1 MNKLIL
7 FSLMLCAFAAPVSAQ
22 EAAIDEM
29 FRVMKMET
37 QMTGGFEAML
47 PVVENMSAKLALN
60 MEQEEE
66 LKDIFRT
73 WFNEDFDKQKIVGE
87 IKAVYTKSFSEEE
100 IKEITRFYKT
110 PVGKKFLELS
120 PALMKEGARLGMLEG
135 QQKQGKLRER
145 IYPFLEKHGK
155 K

>member
-7 FSLMLCAFAAPVSAQ
+7 LLLMPCAFAAPVAAQ

-66 LKDIFRT
+66 LKEIFRT
-73 WFNEDFDKQKIVGE
+73 WFNEDFDKQKLVGE
-87 IKAVYTKSFSEEE
+87 IKEIYTKSFSEEE